1 MISHVF
7 SYLLAYFGCGPLQ
20 NNSNG
25 PKSKVAV
32 IRKKHEKSS
41 KINKNLNCLDAFIDI
56 LLVLDKNHVNLQL
69 NCKK

>member
-1 MISHVF
+1 MFFLI
-7 SYLLAYFGCGPLQ
+7 YLAYLGCGPLQ

-32 IRKKHEKSS
+32 IRKKHGKSG
-41 KINKNLNCLDAFIDI
+41 KIKKNLNYLGAFIDI
-56 LLVLDKNHVNLQL
+56 LLVLGKNHVNLQL